1 MDIRTISET
10 YAVCGQ
16 ISSEDLPEIVRS
28 GFKALVCNRPE
39 GESRNQ
45 ESFDTIAQSARELGI
60 EAAFLPIVPQGA
72 TDDDR
77 AAFERLFTR
86 LPKPVL
92 AYCRSGNRSATLW
105 HGLGPA
111 ARLSS

>member
-1 MDIRTISET
+1 MELRHISDT
-10 YAVCGQ
+10 YAVCEQ
-16 ISSEDLPEIVRS
+16 ITSDDLPTILQS

-39 GESRNQ
+39 GESADQ
-45 ESFDTIAQSARELGI
+45 ESFDTIAASARSLGV
-60 EAAFLPIVPQGA
+60 EAAFLPIAPQGA
-72 TDDDR
+72 TDEDR
-77 AAFERLFTR
+77 QAFERLFSR

-111 ARLSS
+111 ARLSN